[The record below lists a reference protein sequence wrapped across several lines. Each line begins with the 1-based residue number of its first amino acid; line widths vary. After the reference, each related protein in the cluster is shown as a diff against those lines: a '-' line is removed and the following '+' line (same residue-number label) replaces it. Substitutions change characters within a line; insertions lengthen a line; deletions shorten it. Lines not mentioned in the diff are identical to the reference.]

1 MKHSLAAGLI
11 LFAAVT
17 ALARKDETY
26 SPEAG
31 RFTVN
36 FPGKPKETKQATK
49 SAVGELKVYTATYA
63 TSDGNVYMVSYTD
76 FPEGAAK
83 PENNDTFYKGVRA
96 GLIGKNGKV
105 VEEKEIALGADK
117 RPGHDIVVDRDKRRM
132 KFRVVLHDHRL
143 YQVAVIG
150 SESFVKGKDA
160 KAFIDSFELAK

>member
-1 MKHSLAAGLI
+1 MKHSLAAGL
-11 LFAAVT
+11 LLVAAVT
-17 ALARKDETY
+17 ALAGKDETY
-26 SPEAG
+26 SPESG

-36 FPGKPKETKQATK
+36 FPGKPKETKQTAK

-83 PENNDTFYKGVRA
+83 PENSDTFYKGVRT

-105 VEEKEIALGADK
+105 VDEKEITVGPDK
-117 RPGHDIVVDRDKRRM
+117 RPGHDIVVQRDRQQMR
-132 KFRVVLHDHRL
+132 FRVILHNHRL
-143 YQVAVIG
+143 YQVAAIG
-150 SESFVKGKDA
+150 SESFVKGKEA